1 MDKYALRERGITD
14 ERVLAAM
21 ERVPREAFVPPEFV
35 PQALEDHPLPI
46 GLGQTI
52 SQPYMVAAM
61 SELLRLTP
69 ASRVLEIGTGSG
81 FQTAILAEL
90 AAEVYTVEI
99 LAEFQIAARARLA
112 RLGYRNIHYRLSDGY
127 DGWADFA
134 PYEGILVTS
143 APEHVPPPLKVQLAD
158 GARLIIPVG
167 PAGGDQILWQVQR
180 QGEHYVQRRLMA
192 VAFVPMMGRRGHEP
206 VTPQ

>member
-1 MDKYALRERGITD
+1 MMDKYALRERGIAD

-21 ERVPREAFVPPEFV
+21 ERVSRESFVPPEYA

-61 SELLRLTP
+61 SEMLRLTP

-90 AAEVYTVEI
+90 AAEGLYRRDPGR
-99 LAEFQIAARARLA
+99 IAGRGTGAAGPSGLHQRPLSPGRWLRWLGRLRPLRWHPGDLGAGTRAPRHS
-112 RLGYRNIHYRLSDGY
+112 RRS
-127 DGWADFA
+127 WPMA
-134 PYEGILVTS
+134 P
-143 APEHVPPPLKVQLAD
+143 A
-158 GARLIIPVG
+158 
-167 PAGGDQILWQVQR
+167 
-180 QGEHYVQRRLMA
+180 
-192 VAFVPMMGRRGHEP
+192 
-206 VTPQ
+206 